1 MPSTV
6 SSSRLGLAGLC
17 ILLAG
22 QLLPMIDFSI
32 VNVALDALAHSLGA
46 SETELELIVAV
57 YGVAFAV
64 CLAMGGR
71 LGDNYGRRRLFD
83 LGVALFAVASLL
95 CGLAGSVWLL
105 LVARALQ
112 GVGAALVVPQILATL
127 HVSLSGHAHSR
138 ALAAYGAIGGLAFVV
153 GQVLGGF
160 LVSADIGGLGWRSVF
175 LINLPICL
183 GILLCSRRWVPE
195 TRAEHAARVD
205 APGTLLLAALILC
218 LLLPLALGPSL
229 HWSWPCA
236 LLLAAAV
243 PLLAWLWRTELRQE
257 RRQAWPLLP
266 PSLLRLPSIRFGLL
280 LAILFFA
287 CWSGFMFALALA
299 LQAGAGLSP
308 VQAGN
313 AFIALG
319 ASYFVSALLTA
330 RVAAR
335 IGPVRLLLL
344 GCVIQMCGLLGL
356 MLTLQ
361 RVWPQPGILN
371 LAPATLVI
379 GFGQAFI
386 VSSFFR
392 IGLSEVPTAQAGAGS
407 AMLATVQQ
415 ASLGLGSA
423 LLGAVFAHRLER
435 HGDYLEATQTTLA
448 VEFVLM
454 TLLLGAT
461 CLFYLRRAPQLPGV
475 VFFVKDER
483 ARYVLVN
490 RTLARRCGV
499 KDKAELLGR
508 SADEV
513 FPSSLGPLYA
523 EQDRR
528 VLRGGAT
535 LENQLE
541 LHLYPGR
548 QPGWCLTHKQ
558 ALRDADGAII
568 GMAGI
573 SHDLPAAQSA
583 HPAYGRLAAVDA
595 HIREHYDQPLS
606 LADLT
611 TIAGLSVAQLERHC
625 KRIFQL
631 TPRQMIHKARLGA
644 ASQLLAGDAPITEI
658 ALRCGYTDHSAFSR
672 QFKALTGLSP
682 SQYRETHRQ
691 PRKA

>member
-1 MPSTV
+1 MPSAV

-71 LGDNYGRRRLFD
+71 LSDNYGRRRLFD

-392 IGLSEVPTAQAGAGS
+392 IGLSEVPAAQAGAGS

-461 CLFYLRRAPQLPGV
+461 CLFYLRRV
-475 VFFVKDER
+475 
-483 ARYVLVN
+483 
-490 RTLARRCGV
+490 RTV
-499 KDKAELLGR
+499 
-508 SADEV
+508 
-513 FPSSLGPLYA
+513 P
-523 EQDRR
+523 
-528 VLRGGAT
+528 
-535 LENQLE
+535 
-541 LHLYPGR
+541 
-548 QPGWCLTHKQ
+548 
-558 ALRDADGAII
+558 
-568 GMAGI
+568 
-573 SHDLPAAQSA
+573 
-583 HPAYGRLAAVDA
+583 
-595 HIREHYDQPLS
+595 
-606 LADLT
+606 
-611 TIAGLSVAQLERHC
+611 
-625 KRIFQL
+625 
-631 TPRQMIHKARLGA
+631 
-644 ASQLLAGDAPITEI
+644 
-658 ALRCGYTDHSAFSR
+658 LRCD
-672 QFKALTGLSP
+672 SP
-682 SQYRETHRQ
+682 GN
-691 PRKA
+691 

>member
-1 MPSTV
+1 
-6 SSSRLGLAGLC
+6 
-17 ILLAG
+17 
-22 QLLPMIDFSI
+22 
-32 VNVALDALAHSLGA
+32 
-46 SETELELIVAV
+46 
-57 YGVAFAV
+57 
-64 CLAMGGR
+64 MGGR

-112 GVGAALVVPQILATL
+112 GVGAALIVPQILATL

-138 ALAAYGAIGGLAFVV
+138 ALAACGAIGGLAFVV

-160 LVSADIGGLGWRSVF
+160 LVSADIGGLRLAQRVPDQPAD
-175 LINLPICL
+175 LPRHSP
-183 GILLCSRRWVPE
+183 CSRRWVPE

-229 HWSWPCA
+229 HWSWPRA

-330 RVAAR
+330 RVAR

-415 ASLGLGSA
+415 ASSA
-423 LLGAVFAHRLER
+423 S
-435 HGDYLEATQTTLA
+435 
-448 VEFVLM
+448 
-454 TLLLGAT
+454 
-461 CLFYLRRAPQLPGV
+461 
-475 VFFVKDER
+475 
-483 ARYVLVN
+483 
-490 RTLARRCGV
+490 ARRC
-499 KDKAELLGR
+499 
-508 SADEV
+508 SARCSRTGWSAMATTWKRRRRPW
-513 FPSSLGPLYA
+513 PSS
-523 EQDRR
+523 
-528 VLRGGAT
+528 
-535 LENQLE
+535 
-541 LHLYPGR
+541 
-548 QPGWCLTHKQ
+548 
-558 ALRDADGAII
+558 
-568 GMAGI
+568 
-573 SHDLPAAQSA
+573 SS
-583 HPAYGRLAAVDA
+583 
-595 HIREHYDQPLS
+595 
-606 LADLT
+606 
-611 TIAGLSVAQLERHC
+611 
-625 KRIFQL
+625 
-631 TPRQMIHKARLGA
+631 
-644 ASQLLAGDAPITEI
+644 
-658 ALRCGYTDHSAFSR
+658 
-672 QFKALTGLSP
+672 
-682 SQYRETHRQ
+682 
-691 PRKA
+691 

>member
-6 SSSRLGLAGLC
+6 SSSRLGLAGRCRLR
-17 ILLAG
+17 AG

-64 CLAMGGR
+64 CRAMGGR
-71 LGDNYGRRRLFD
+71 LGDNYGRRRLCE
-83 LGVALFAVASLL
+83 LGVALFAGASLL

-112 GVGAALVVPQILATL
+112 GVGAALIVPQILATL

-138 ALAAYGAIGGLAFVV
+138 ARAAYGAIGGLAFVV

-205 APGTLLLAALILC
+205 ASGTLLLAALILC

-243 PLLAWLWRTELRQE
+243 PLLAWLWRTALRQE

-319 ASYFVSALLTA
+319 ASSFVSALLPA
-330 RVAAR
+330 RGAAR
-335 IGPVRLLLL
+335 IGPVRLLLR

-407 AMLATVQQ
+407 AMLAPRHPAAPARGAGGGGGGGGGAPGAPPQ
-415 ASLGLGSA
+415 GR
-423 LLGAVFAHRLER
+423 LLGVPRQQPAVDRLGPVR
-435 HGDYLEATQTTLA
+435 PGLCADPAA
-448 VEFVLM
+448 
-454 TLLLGAT
+454 G
-461 CLFYLRRAPQLPGV
+461 LPG
-475 VFFVKDER
+475 
-483 ARYVLVN
+483 
-490 RTLARRCGV
+490 
-499 KDKAELLGR
+499 
-508 SADEV
+508 
-513 FPSSLGPLYA
+513 
-523 EQDRR
+523 
-528 VLRGGAT
+528 
-535 LENQLE
+535 
-541 LHLYPGR
+541 
-548 QPGWCLTHKQ
+548 
-558 ALRDADGAII
+558 
-568 GMAGI
+568 
-573 SHDLPAAQSA
+573 
-583 HPAYGRLAAVDA
+583 
-595 HIREHYDQPLS
+595 
-606 LADLT
+606 
-611 TIAGLSVAQLERHC
+611 
-625 KRIFQL
+625 
-631 TPRQMIHKARLGA
+631 
-644 ASQLLAGDAPITEI
+644 
-658 ALRCGYTDHSAFSR
+658 
-672 QFKALTGLSP
+672 
-682 SQYRETHRQ
+682 
-691 PRKA
+691 

>member
-1 MPSTV
+1 MPSAV

-229 HWSWPCA
+229 HWSWHCA

-611 TIAGLSVAQLERHC
+611 AIAGLSVAQLERHC

>member
-1 MPSTV
+1 MPSAV

-22 QLLPMIDFSI
+22 QPLPMIDFSI

-344 GCVIQMCGLLGL
+344 GCLIQMCGLLGL

-392 IGLSEVPTAQAGAGS
+392 IGLSEVPAAQAGAG
-407 AMLATVQQ
+407 
-415 ASLGLGSA
+415 
-423 LLGAVFAHRLER
+423 RPPPPPR
-435 HGDYLEATQTTLA
+435 PP
-448 VEFVLM
+448 
-454 TLLLGAT
+454 
-461 CLFYLRRAPQLPGV
+461 APPPPPPPRGGGGGGPP
-475 VFFVKDER
+475 R
-483 ARYVLVN
+483 ARP
-490 RTLARRCGV
+490 G
-499 KDKAELLGR
+499 
-508 SADEV
+508 AD
-513 FPSSLGPLYA
+513 
-523 EQDRR
+523 Q
-528 VLRGGAT
+528 GA
-535 LENQLE
+535 
-541 LHLYPGR
+541 P
-548 QPGWCLTHKQ
+548 P
-558 ALRDADGAII
+558 
-568 GMAGI
+568 
-573 SHDLPAAQSA
+573 P
-583 HPAYGRLAAVDA
+583 P
-595 HIREHYDQPLS
+595 
-606 LADLT
+606 
-611 TIAGLSVAQLERHC
+611 
-625 KRIFQL
+625 
-631 TPRQMIHKARLGA
+631 
-644 ASQLLAGDAPITEI
+644 
-658 ALRCGYTDHSAFSR
+658 
-672 QFKALTGLSP
+672 
-682 SQYRETHRQ
+682 
-691 PRKA
+691 

>member
-313 AFIALG
+313 AFIVLG

-392 IGLSEVPTAQAGAGS
+392 IGLSEVPAAQAGGRRPHHAPRPPPPPPPRRARARRGGGGPPPHPPPRPRAPGPPRPAPGPRAPRHPRPAPGRARPPPPGAGS

-461 CLFYLRRAPQLPGV
+461 CLFYLRRV
-475 VFFVKDER
+475 
-483 ARYVLVN
+483 
-490 RTLARRCGV
+490 RTV
-499 KDKAELLGR
+499 
-508 SADEV
+508 
-513 FPSSLGPLYA
+513 P
-523 EQDRR
+523 
-528 VLRGGAT
+528 
-535 LENQLE
+535 
-541 LHLYPGR
+541 
-548 QPGWCLTHKQ
+548 
-558 ALRDADGAII
+558 
-568 GMAGI
+568 
-573 SHDLPAAQSA
+573 
-583 HPAYGRLAAVDA
+583 
-595 HIREHYDQPLS
+595 
-606 LADLT
+606 
-611 TIAGLSVAQLERHC
+611 
-625 KRIFQL
+625 
-631 TPRQMIHKARLGA
+631 
-644 ASQLLAGDAPITEI
+644 
-658 ALRCGYTDHSAFSR
+658 LRCD
-672 QFKALTGLSP
+672 SP
-682 SQYRETHRQ
+682 GN
-691 PRKA
+691 

>member
-1 MPSTV
+1 MPSAV

-218 LLLPLALGPSL
+218 LLLPLALGPS
-229 HWSWPCA
+229 
-236 LLLAAAV
+236 
-243 PLLAWLWRTELRQE
+243 TELRQE

-280 LAILFFA
+280 LATLFFA

-461 CLFYLRRAPQLPGV
+461 CLFYLRRV
-475 VFFVKDER
+475 
-483 ARYVLVN
+483 
-490 RTLARRCGV
+490 RTV
-499 KDKAELLGR
+499 
-508 SADEV
+508 
-513 FPSSLGPLYA
+513 P
-523 EQDRR
+523 
-528 VLRGGAT
+528 
-535 LENQLE
+535 
-541 LHLYPGR
+541 
-548 QPGWCLTHKQ
+548 
-558 ALRDADGAII
+558 
-568 GMAGI
+568 
-573 SHDLPAAQSA
+573 
-583 HPAYGRLAAVDA
+583 
-595 HIREHYDQPLS
+595 
-606 LADLT
+606 
-611 TIAGLSVAQLERHC
+611 
-625 KRIFQL
+625 
-631 TPRQMIHKARLGA
+631 
-644 ASQLLAGDAPITEI
+644 
-658 ALRCGYTDHSAFSR
+658 LRCD
-672 QFKALTGLSP
+672 SP
-682 SQYRETHRQ
+682 GN
-691 PRKA
+691 

>member
-1 MPSTV
+1 MNDIVRRDPRAEWIARNRLHPLHAAMQSAQGGEV
-6 SSSRLGLAGLC
+6 RWMGPHGVIRKNPHAVGFLGPNGIRRIDRSGGQQGSGVRRASVAQEAQLPLHVVEQPAFLVAVVPDMVGGRLSSHDKDLLGLARK
-17 ILLAG
+17 LAG
-22 QLLPMIDFSI
+22 NDGAVLAVVFGEHKESAFDSAGVDRLLHLSGGEYDGYAPEQRILALRNLENQLAPRHWLFPDSR
-32 VNVALDALAHSLGA
+32 NGGG
-46 SETELELIVAV
+46 EL
-57 YGVAFAV
+57 
-64 CLAMGGR
+64 
-71 LGDNYGRRRLFD
+71 GRR
-83 LGVALFAVASLL
+83 
-95 CGLAGSVWLL
+95 
-105 LVARALQ
+105 
-112 GVGAALVVPQILATL
+112 
-127 HVSLSGHAHSR
+127 
-138 ALAAYGAIGGLAFVV
+138 
-153 GQVLGGF
+153 
-160 LVSADIGGLGWRSVF
+160 
-175 LINLPICL
+175 
-183 GILLCSRRWVPE
+183 
-195 TRAEHAARVD
+195 
-205 APGTLLLAALILC
+205 
-218 LLLPLALGPSL
+218 
-229 HWSWPCA
+229 
-236 LLLAAAV
+236 LAAA
-243 PLLAWLWRTELRQE
+243 LGE
-257 RRQAWPLLP
+257 RP
-266 PSLLRLPSIRFGLL
+266 
-280 LAILFFA
+280 
-287 CWSGFMFALALA
+287 
-299 LQAGAGLSP
+299 AGR
-308 VQAGN
+308 VWQ
-313 AFIALG
+313 
-319 ASYFVSALLTA
+319 VEALLD
-330 RVAAR
+330 
-335 IGPVRLLLL
+335 
-344 GCVIQMCGLLGL
+344 
-356 MLTLQ
+356 
-361 RVWPQPGILN
+361 
-371 LAPATLVI
+371 
-379 GFGQAFI
+379 
-386 VSSFFR
+386 
-392 IGLSEVPTAQAGAGS
+392 
-407 AMLATVQQ
+407 AM
-415 ASLGLGSA
+415 
-423 LLGAVFAHRLER
+423 
-435 HGDYLEATQTTLA
+435 
-448 VEFVLM
+448 
-454 TLLLGAT
+454 
-461 CLFYLRRAPQLPGV
+461 PGV

-499 KDKAELLGR
+499 KEKTELLGR

-611 TIAGLSVAQLERHC
+611 AIAGLSVAQLERHC

>member
-112 GVGAALVVPQILATL
+112 GVGAALIVPQILATL

-299 LQAGAGLSP
+299 LQAGAGL
-308 VQAGN
+308 AG
-313 AFIALG
+313 AGRQCLH
-319 ASYFVSALLTA
+319 
-330 RVAAR
+330 RPR
-335 IGPVRLLLL
+335 RLLL
-344 GCVIQMCGLLGL
+344 
-356 MLTLQ
+356 
-361 RVWPQPGILN
+361 
-371 LAPATLVI
+371 
-379 GFGQAFI
+379 
-386 VSSFFR
+386 
-392 IGLSEVPTAQAGAGS
+392 
-407 AMLATVQQ
+407 
-415 ASLGLGSA
+415 
-423 LLGAVFAHRLER
+423 
-435 HGDYLEATQTTLA
+435 
-448 VEFVLM
+448 
-454 TLLLGAT
+454 
-461 CLFYLRRAPQLPGV
+461 
-475 VFFVKDER
+475 
-483 ARYVLVN
+483 
-490 RTLARRCGV
+490 
-499 KDKAELLGR
+499 
-508 SADEV
+508 
-513 FPSSLGPLYA
+513 
-523 EQDRR
+523 
-528 VLRGGAT
+528 
-535 LENQLE
+535 
-541 LHLYPGR
+541 
-548 QPGWCLTHKQ
+548 
-558 ALRDADGAII
+558 
-568 GMAGI
+568 
-573 SHDLPAAQSA
+573 
-583 HPAYGRLAAVDA
+583 
-595 HIREHYDQPLS
+595 
-606 LADLT
+606 
-611 TIAGLSVAQLERHC
+611 
-625 KRIFQL
+625 
-631 TPRQMIHKARLGA
+631 RLGA
-644 ASQLLAGDAPITEI
+644 AHRPGGGADRPGTPAAARLRHPDVRPARPDADPATGLAAAGHPQPGAGDPGDRLRPGVHRQQLLPHRPLGGADRPGRRRRRHARHRPAGLPRPRLGA
-658 ALRCGYTDHSAFSR
+658 ARRGVRAQGWSAMATTWKR
-672 QFKALTGLSP
+672 RRRPWP
-682 SQYRETHRQ
+682 SSSS
-691 PRKA
+691 

>member
-112 GVGAALVVPQILATL
+112 GVGAALIVPQILATL

-195 TRAEHAARVD
+195 TRV
-205 APGTLLLAALILC
+205 
-218 LLLPLALGPSL
+218 
-229 HWSWPCA
+229 
-236 LLLAAAV
+236 LLAAAV

-461 CLFYLRRAPQLPGV
+461 CLFYLRRV
-475 VFFVKDER
+475 
-483 ARYVLVN
+483 
-490 RTLARRCGV
+490 RTV
-499 KDKAELLGR
+499 
-508 SADEV
+508 
-513 FPSSLGPLYA
+513 P
-523 EQDRR
+523 
-528 VLRGGAT
+528 
-535 LENQLE
+535 
-541 LHLYPGR
+541 
-548 QPGWCLTHKQ
+548 
-558 ALRDADGAII
+558 
-568 GMAGI
+568 
-573 SHDLPAAQSA
+573 
-583 HPAYGRLAAVDA
+583 
-595 HIREHYDQPLS
+595 
-606 LADLT
+606 
-611 TIAGLSVAQLERHC
+611 
-625 KRIFQL
+625 
-631 TPRQMIHKARLGA
+631 
-644 ASQLLAGDAPITEI
+644 
-658 ALRCGYTDHSAFSR
+658 LRCD
-672 QFKALTGLSP
+672 SP
-682 SQYRETHRQ
+682 GN
-691 PRKA
+691 

>member
-392 IGLSEVPTAQAGAGS
+392 IGLSEVPAAQAGARPPPPPPPPQ
-407 AMLATVQQ
+407 THHHPP
-415 ASLGLGSA
+415 
-423 LLGAVFAHRLER
+423 GARAGGGGGRPP
-435 HGDYLEATQTTLA
+435 
-448 VEFVLM
+448 
-454 TLLLGAT
+454 
-461 CLFYLRRAPQLPGV
+461 RAPAARGSGPRPG
-475 VFFVKDER
+475 
-483 ARYVLVN
+483 
-490 RTLARRCGV
+490 C
-499 KDKAELLGR
+499 
-508 SADEV
+508 
-513 FPSSLGPLYA
+513 PGP
-523 EQDRR
+523 RPPPPGPGG
-528 VLRGGAT
+528 GGA
-535 LENQLE
+535 
-541 LHLYPGR
+541 PPPRRR
-548 QPGWCLTHKQ
+548 QRHARHRP
-558 ALRDADGAII
+558 
-568 GMAGI
+568 
-573 SHDLPAAQSA
+573 
-583 HPAYGRLAAVDA
+583 
-595 HIREHYDQPLS
+595 
-606 LADLT
+606 
-611 TIAGLSVAQLERHC
+611 AGL
-625 KRIFQL
+625 
-631 TPRQMIHKARLGA
+631 PRPRLGA
-644 ASQLLAGDAPITEI
+644 ARRGVRAQAGAPWRLPGSDADDPGRRVRPDDAAARRHLPLLPAPRAHGAI
-658 ALRCGYTDHSAFSR
+658 ALRFAGQLRRAAGPCSR
-672 QFKALTGLSP
+672 
-682 SQYRETHRQ
+682 
-691 PRKA
+691 